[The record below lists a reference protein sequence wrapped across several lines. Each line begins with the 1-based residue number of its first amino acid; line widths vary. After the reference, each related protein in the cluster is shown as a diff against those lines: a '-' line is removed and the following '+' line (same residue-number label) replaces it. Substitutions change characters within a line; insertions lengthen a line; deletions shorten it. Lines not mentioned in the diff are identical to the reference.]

1 MSHRRFERWILDPG
15 RRPPEQARALA
26 EHLAGCAACRDLQD
40 GWAQAARVLR
50 EDAGLLSPAAG
61 FGRRW
66 LARQHDAARA
76 AHARQASLA
85 LAWMAG
91 GALAG
96 TAALLAALVI
106 HLGSP
111 IDLAAG
117 ALRRALELWMTLELA
132 WGFGG
137 ALLRSLPA
145 PAPYAAAGGL
155 CVLLAALSGLWGWIV
170 FRYSPQPVRAASGGS
185 R

>member
-1 MSHRRFERWILDPG
+1 MSHRQFERWVLDPG
-15 RRPPEQARALA
+15 PLPPEQSRELA
-26 EHLAGCAACRDLQD
+26 EHLAGCAACRALQD
-40 GWAQAARVLR
+40 SWAQAARVLR
-50 EDAGLLSPAAG
+50 ADVGLLAPAAG

-66 LARQHDAARA
+66 LERQQAAVRA
-76 AHARQASLA
+76 AHARQATLA

-96 TAALLAALVI
+96 TAALVVALAVW
-106 HLGSP
+106 LGSP
-111 IDLAAG
+111 VDLAAG
-117 ALRRALELWMTLELA
+117 ALRRALELWLA
-132 WGFGG
+132 WKIAWGLGG
-137 ALLRSLPA
+137 ALLSSLPA

-170 FRYSPQPVRAASGGS
+170 FRYSPQPILAASGGL